1 MEGLFYELLCMCIF
15 SLYIKLKKTRL
26 NVQKNPV
33 HISLGMLLFPLAADK
48 ALAAPWGF
56 GFHSPCGLG
65 LPDIRPMAMH
75 PCLPAWDLHRAG
87 AEHLGM
93 NLTPHRPWGDLRGPR
108 APDNVCGVC
117 FFLLLPPKKAS
128 INTPGCGPGLEVG

>member
-48 ALAAPWGF
+48 ALATPWGF
-56 GFHSPCGLG
+56 SVHAPCGLG
-65 LPDIRPMAMH
+65 LPDIRPTAIH
-75 PCLPAWDLHRAG
+75 ACLQAWGVHRAG
-87 AEHLGM
+87 AVHLSM
-93 NLTPHRPWGDLRGPR
+93 NVDSSTSLG
-108 APDNVCGVC
+108 
-117 FFLLLPPKKAS
+117 
-128 INTPGCGPGLEVG
+128 